1 MRSKSASHRSVRGFA
16 DPQSFGSLDTHI
28 STLDS
33 RARENLLRE
42 AAARGDVASVTLLVA
57 RGVDMNAAD
66 PAGWSALHSAADGG
80 HEQVVQELLNA
91 GAKTDNQN
99 EDSLTALDLSIVQGF
114 LQVAQIILASDL
126 DARPHRG
133 NTHTQ
138 TRSALYFAVDRG
150 KAELVKALLQAG
162 AVISEVNSTTGDTM
176 LHMAALQGSAE
187 VVCMLLN
194 AGLDPKARNKA
205 GLTSID
211 IARRS
216 RDPRLMAILKR

>member
-1 MRSKSASHRSVRGFA
+1 M
-16 DPQSFGSLDTHI
+16 
-28 STLDS
+28 
-33 RARENLLRE
+33 
-42 AAARGDVASVTLLVA
+42 
-57 RGVDMNAAD
+57 
-66 PAGWSALHSAADGG
+66 
-80 HEQVVQELLNA
+80 
-91 GAKTDNQN
+91 
-99 EDSLTALDLSIVQGF
+99 QGF

-126 DARPHRG
+126 DARSHRG

-194 AGLDPKARNKA
+194 AGLDPKARNKV
-205 GLTSID
+205 G
-211 IARRS
+211 ARPLPWPCALAAQLLRIRGRANRS
-216 RDPRLMAILKR
+216 GWDFRVSHA